1 MSEGIPWWKLISA
14 RLIKTAEP
22 PPETHLTSVRA
33 VSQAVAASLDLNEV
47 LEAVL
52 DQVSRIF
59 DTTNF
64 YIATY
69 EGESDEWTTVLHL
82 EHGQRQ
88 PVVRR
93 KITAGLTGHIIRS
106 RQPLLFRSLEENIAF
121 DKALGSETIGERAK
135 SWMGVPLVADD
146 KVVGVMAI
154 QSYEQEGLYGEEDL
168 ALFSTI
174 AAQVA
179 IAVRN
184 ARLHQETRRRAD
196 EMALLQE
203 INHTLGMAL
212 SLQETMEALILNL
225 QRMIPHDGGEVC
237 LYDPDRKLLETM
249 VALGEVVDITSAQ
262 AYALDEGYTGWVGRH
277 RQPLLIK
284 DCAAFTEARPQREEA
299 IAEGQLASYL
309 GVPIVIGDRL
319 IGTLELASSQR
330 AAFDQQH
337 LHLLTLVAAQTAAA
351 IERARLFEELSR
363 RLQEAHLLF
372 EVNESII
379 STLSPQEVL
388 DMIVQACVE
397 AIPAADKGSLH
408 LLDEESGELRIHA
421 AVGYGPEVVQTVR
434 IKLGQGCAGRVAQ
447 TGEPAIVEEL
457 REETLAFHTG
467 LPQVQQIR
475 SMICVPLRAR
485 DRTIGV
491 ISIDNVH
498 TTHAF
503 RQEDLETLSAFA
515 GQAAIAIENA
525 RLYEQLSQQV
535 NHLQRLSAEVSEASS
550 KAQALVQTSAEAI
563 AALDERSRAIGPF
576 VVELEQFAEQT
587 DLLAINAAIEAARAG
602 RHGLGFAV
610 VADEVRRLA
619 ESSSTA
625 AGEIATL
632 NRQIIEETQRV
643 VERMERVRQAVEQ
656 TTQLAQESATA
667 MRDGYQA

>member
-1 MSEGIPWWKLISA
+1 MMSKGILWWKRLSA

-22 PPETHLTSVRA
+22 PPEAHLTSVRA

-52 DQVSRIF
+52 EQVGHVF

-64 YIATY
+64 YVATY
-69 EGESDEWTTVLHL
+69 EEESDEWTTNLHL

-93 KITAGLTGHIIRS
+93 RITTGLTGYIIRS
-106 RQPLLFRSLEENIAF
+106 RQPLLFRSLAENIAF
-121 DKALGSETIGERAK
+121 DKAQGMETVGERAK

-146 KVVGVMAI
+146 KVVGVTAI

-179 IAVRN
+179 VAIRN
-184 ARLHQETRRRAD
+184 ARMHQETRRRAD

-203 INHTLGMAL
+203 INRTLGMAL
-212 SLQETMEALILNL
+212 SLQEAMEALIKNL
-225 QRMIPHDGGEVC
+225 RQMIPHDGGEVC
-237 LYDPDRKLLETM
+237 LYDADRESFTTM
-249 VALGEVVDITSAQ
+249 VALGEVVSIASAQ
-262 AYALDEGYTGWVGRH
+262 TYTLDEGYTGWVGRH
-277 RQPLLIK
+277 RQPLLIE
-284 DCAAFTEARPQREEA
+284 DCTVFTEARPQREEA
-299 IAEGQLASYL
+299 IAEGSLASYL
-309 GVPIVIGDRL
+309 GVPMLIGDRL
-319 IGTLELASSQR
+319 VGTLELASSKR
-330 AAFDQQH
+330 AAFNQEH

-372 EVNESII
+372 EVSQSII

-388 DMIVQACVE
+388 DMIVRACVK

-408 LLDEESGELRIHA
+408 LLDEEAGELRIRA
-421 AVGYGPEVVQTVR
+421 AIGYGPEVIQAVR
-434 IKLGQGCAGRVAQ
+434 IKLGQGYAGQVAQ
-447 TGEPAIVEEL
+447 TGEPVIVEDLDEGLLAL
-457 REETLAFHTG
+457 RTG
-467 LPQVQQIR
+467 LPEVQQIR
-475 SMICVPLRAR
+475 SMICVPLRVR
-485 DRTIGV
+485 DRIIGV
-491 ISIDNVH
+491 ISIDNVR
-498 TTHAF
+498 TAHAF

-535 NHLQRLSAEVSEASS
+535 NHLRYLSAQVSEASA
-550 KAQALVQTSAEAI
+550 KAQTLVQTSAEAI

-602 RHGLGFAV
+602 KHGLGFAV

-625 AGEIATL
+625 AGEIAML
-632 NRQIIEETQRV
+632 NRQIIDETQRV
-643 VERMERVRQAVEQ
+643 VQQMERVRQAVEQ
-656 TTQLAQESATA
+656 TTQLAHGSEKVGS
-667 MRDGYQA
+667 

>member
-1 MSEGIPWWKLISA
+1 MTESIPWWKRLFA
-14 RLIKTAEP
+14 RPIKTAEP

-69 EGESDEWTTVLHL
+69 EEESDEWTTDLHL

-88 PVVRR
+88 PIVRR
-93 KITAGLTGHIIRS
+93 KITAGLTGYIIRS

-121 DKALGSETIGERAK
+121 DKAQGMEAIGERAK
-135 SWMGVPLVADD
+135 SWMGVPLIADG

-154 QSYEQEGLYGEEDL
+154 QSYEQEGLYGEKDL

-174 AAQVA
+174 AAQIA
-179 IAVRN
+179 IAIRN

-212 SLQETMEALILNL
+212 SLQEAMEALITNL
-225 QRMIPHDGGEVC
+225 QRMIPHDGGEVS
-237 LYDPDRKLLETM
+237 LYDPNRQLFTTM

-262 AYALDEGYTGWVGRH
+262 AYALDEGYTGWIGRH

-284 DCAAFTEARPQREEA
+284 DCAAFTEARPLREEA

-309 GVPIVIGDRL
+309 GAPMIIGDHV
-319 IGTLELASSQR
+319 IGTLELASSKR
-330 AAFDQQH
+330 AAFDQEH

-363 RLQEAHLLF
+363 RLQEARLLF
-372 EVNESII
+372 DVSESII

-388 DMIVQACVE
+388 NTIVQACVE

-408 LLDEESGELRIHA
+408 LLDEEAGELRIHA
-421 AVGYGPEVVQTVR
+421 AVGYSPEVIQAVR
-434 IKLGQGCAGRVAQ
+434 IKLGQGYAGQVAQ
-447 TGEPAIVEEL
+447 TGEPVIVEEL
-457 REETLAFHTG
+457 HEEMLVFHTG
-467 LPQVQQIR
+467 LPEVQQIH
-475 SMICVPLRAR
+475 SLICVPLRVR

-535 NHLQRLSAEVSEASS
+535 GHLQRLSAQVSEAST
-550 KAQALVQTSAEAI
+550 KAQSLVLTSAGAI

-602 RHGLGFAV
+602 KHGLGFAV

-619 ESSSTA
+619 ESSAAA

-632 NRQIIEETQRV
+632 NRQIIDETQRV
-643 VERMERVRQAVEQ
+643 VERMKLVQQAVEQ
-656 TTQLAQESATA
+656 TTRLAQESTAA
-667 MRDGYQA
+667 MRDGSQG